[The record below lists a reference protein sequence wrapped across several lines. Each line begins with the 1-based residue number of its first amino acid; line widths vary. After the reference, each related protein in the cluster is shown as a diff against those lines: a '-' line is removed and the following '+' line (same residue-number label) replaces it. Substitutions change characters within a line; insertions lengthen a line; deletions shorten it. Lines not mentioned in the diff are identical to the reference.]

1 MHGFPDLD
9 QVRSEMAAPYPS
21 GRMSPSQLGD
31 TLAQLVWE
39 SFSDFVADAEYRPLL
54 LRLGIPLEDGL
65 PPERIAEELLILHLW
80 AHSRAVQ
87 LSLFRRVPE
96 ADARSTLDH
105 LHGAVFEDMVKNGT
119 PEAQLP
125 VFEQRVSARYTE
137 YYAAAEQSDQRV
149 GEVALEHLVEAGAA
163 EPGQGAARLLT
174 ERAIEIANP
183 LRDFVSGVELVEA

>member
-21 GRMSPSQLGD
+21 GRMSPRELGD

-39 SFSDFVADAEYRPLL
+39 GFSDFVADPEYRPLL
-54 LRLGIPLEDGL
+54 LRLGVPLDDGL
-65 PPERIAEELLILHLW
+65 PPERIAEEFLILHLW

-96 ADARSTLDH
+96 TAVRTTLDH
-105 LHGAVFEDMVKNGT
+105 LHRAIFEDMVKNGT

-125 VFEQRVSARYTE
+125 VFEQRVSARYAE

-149 GEVALEHLVEAGAA
+149 GEVALEHLVEAGASGA
-163 EPGQGAARLLT
+163 GAGAARVLT
-174 ERAIEIANP
+174 DRAIEVANP
-183 LRDFVSGVELVEA
+183 LRDFVSGVELVGE

>member
-9 QVRSEMAAPYPS
+9 QVRSEMEAPYPS
-21 GRMSPSQLGD
+21 GRMSPRELGD

-54 LRLGIPLEDGL
+54 LRMGIPLEDGI

-96 ADARSTLDH
+96 SDVRATLDH
-105 LHGAVFEDMVKNGT
+105 LHAAVFEDMVKNGT

-137 YYAAAEQSDQRV
+137 YYAAAELSDQRV

-163 EPGQGAARLLT
+163 GGGSAASRLLT
-174 ERAIEIANP
+174 ERAIEVANP
-183 LRDFVSGVELVEA
+183 LRDFVSGVELVGE

>member
-9 QVRSEMAAPYPS
+9 QVRSEMQAPFPS
-21 GRMSPSQLGD
+21 GRMTPRELGD

-54 LRLGIPLEDGL
+54 VRLGIPLEDGI

-96 ADARSTLDH
+96 SDARATLDH

-163 EPGQGAARLLT
+163 GGSPAASRLLT
-174 ERAIEIANP
+174 ERAIEVANP
-183 LRDFVSGVELVEA
+183 LRDFVSGVELVGE

>member
-1 MHGFPDLD
+1 
-9 QVRSEMAAPYPS
+9 
-21 GRMSPSQLGD
+21 MSPSQLGD